1 MKRNQLTPV
10 IEANNIEDF
19 IQLIIV
25 AASLRR
31 DARLNDFLR
40 EEADIA
46 RVTWAKTEPAFVRN
60 ILNLIRKADNPQAV
74 ILEGGTD
81 ADDPSGT
88 VGVAR
93 GTRGSSASDIPR
105 RF

>member
-1 MKRNQLTPV
+1 MAVCREVFQLKRNQLTPV

-60 ILNLIRKADNPQAV
+60 ILNLIRKADDPQAV
-74 ILEGGTD
+74 ILNTYEHMRV
-81 ADDPSGT
+81 PE
-88 VGVAR
+88 V
-93 GTRGSSASDIPR
+93 PQ
-105 RF
+105 

>member
-46 RVTWAKTEPAFVRN
+46 RVTWAKTGPAFVRN
-60 ILNLIRKADNPQAV
+60 ILNMIRKADDPQAV
-74 ILEGGTD
+74 ILNTYEHMRV
-81 ADDPSGT
+81 PE
-88 VGVAR
+88 VQQ
-93 GTRGSSASDIPR
+93 
-105 RF
+105 